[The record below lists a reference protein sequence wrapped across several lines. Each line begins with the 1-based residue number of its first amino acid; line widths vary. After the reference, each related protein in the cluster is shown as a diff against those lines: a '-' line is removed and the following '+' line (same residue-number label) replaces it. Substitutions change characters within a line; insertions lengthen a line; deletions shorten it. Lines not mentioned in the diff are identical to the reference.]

1 MRCQRSSGAAVG
13 YHRWSCPAEPQPH
26 GGRRAPL
33 GTWAGGQVV
42 VDILALVGVERVER
56 IDAEH
61 LLDLVVGH
69 GWSPVRPRPETMS

>member
-1 MRCQRSSGAAVG
+1 MRCQRSSGAAAGV
-13 YHRWSCPAEPQPH
+13 SPVELPAEPQPH
-26 GGRRAPL
+26 GGGELRSAP
-33 GTWAGGQVV
+33 GAGGQVV